1 MNEHP
6 VWDALK
12 WVAVGLVA
20 GLLVMLVYRLASPPE
35 PEDDIHGNIV
45 VSR

>member
-12 WVAVGLVA
+12 WVAVGLLV
-20 GLLVMLVYRLASPPE
+20 GLLVMLVYRLASPAE
-35 PEDDIHGNIV
+35 PEGDVRGNVV
-45 VSR
+45 VSP